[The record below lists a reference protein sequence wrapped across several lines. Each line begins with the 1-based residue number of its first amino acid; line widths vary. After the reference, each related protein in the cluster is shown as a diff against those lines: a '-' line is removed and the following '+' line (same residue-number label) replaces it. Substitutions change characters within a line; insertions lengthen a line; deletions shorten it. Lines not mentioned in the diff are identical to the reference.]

1 MNNTY
6 AALPLWQIQSFGALM
21 VVDSECRRVYAIS
34 DNLTRLFGM
43 APFTTPSLACLL
55 GKQLSQRVRRT
66 LQDSQRL
73 PAPLTFARYVEG
85 RQVRYQ
91 LHATRSANG
100 VLIEIEPLIPSGKQ
114 RLLGAVNE
122 WLMHLAETT
131 HQQALLDYLVA
142 AIQQLTGYD
151 RVVVC
156 HFDSD
161 WHGFILAESGGGT
174 LPSLLGRRFPAS
186 DFPVTLRQAYER
198 NPIRYIQDVQKPA
211 VNMTFLAPL
220 DALTSQTAQPCSLD
234 TSLVRAP
241 STSRTRY
248 LKHMGVRGALT
259 LAMLGDTS
267 LWGMVICH
275 SATARSTPP
284 SVRDAVRALV
294 QMATQRLLLLRA
306 RQEAQYLQRVQ
317 DGLMLTSLASKEP
330 RSAKQIFD
338 AHAATWMDLF
348 RADGVALWV
357 NGKLHQAGSTP
368 DDAAISQWVTRLNQ
382 THEYTGPWCTRQVAK
397 NPLTRSL
404 AMNDCC
410 GALAMPLPF
419 SPQQRGW
426 LLLFRPEQVDTRYW
440 AMQLTD
446 SSSSPLIKPLP
457 TPAWQE
463 EVIGCSEA
471 WQRVE
476 RLAVVDLG
484 EDITLAIAA
493 YEISQLNVHLEHERR
508 ALASANQRLEQ
519 LAHFDPLTQV
529 WNRYRIE
536 QAIEAELVAAQRYGA
551 QFGVLLF
558 DVDHF
563 KAINDTYGHGV
574 GDDVLVV
581 LARQVEDSLRG
592 CDHLGRWGGE
602 EFIVLARHAELNS
615 LMGLAERLRTLVANL
630 NVNGLN
636 SPLTVSI
643 GVAIWQPEDSGK
655 TLIARADQAMYRA
668 KYAGRNRVEMA
679 QGEGQ

>member
-1 MNNTY
+1 MNNTH
-6 AALPLWQIQSFGALM
+6 AATPLWQIQSFGALM

-34 DNLTRLFGM
+34 DNLASLFGM

-55 GKQLSQRVRRT
+55 GKRLSQRVRRT

-73 PAPLTFARYVEG
+73 PAPLTFIRHVGG

-100 VLIEIEPLIPSGKQ
+100 VLIEIEPLISSGKQ

-131 HQQALLDYLVA
+131 HQQELLDYLVA

-161 WHGFILAESGGGT
+161 WHGFILAESGEGA

-186 DFPVTLRQAYER
+186 DFPVTLRRAYER
-198 NPIRYIQDVQKPA
+198 HPIRYIHDVQTPV

-220 DALTSQTAQPCSLD
+220 DALTNQTAQPCSLD
-234 TSLVRAP
+234 TTLVRAP
-241 STSRTRY
+241 SASRIRY
-248 LKHMGVRGALT
+248 LQCMGVRGALT

-275 SATARSTPP
+275 SAAAHSTPP

-357 NGKLHQAGSTP
+357 NGKLHQTGSTP
-368 DDAAISQWVTRLNQ
+368 DVTAISQWVTRLNQ
-382 THEYTGPWCTRQVAK
+382 THEYNGPWCTRQVSK

-404 AMNDCC
+404 AMKGCC

-419 SPQQRGW
+419 SPKQRGW

-446 SSSSPLIKPLP
+446 SSSTALITPLP

-463 EVIGCSEA
+463 EVVGRSEA

-476 RLAVVDLG
+476 RLAVADLG

-602 EFIVLARHAELNS
+602 EFIVLARHAELSS

-668 KYAGRNRVEMA
+668 KHAGRNRVEMA
-679 QGEGQ
+679 QGEGP